1 MYQAQYETSYSAL
14 SFPTNI
20 TVLENLLEAFQ
31 GNPLKTLKK
40 NTDVNVALVIVMM
53 KHIQGCHIPCKA
65 NMFKNSRLANM
76 WMLIDRFDA

>member
-40 NTDVNVALVIVMM
+40 
-53 KHIQGCHIPCKA
+53 IQ
-65 NMFKNSRLANM
+65 M
-76 WMLIDRFDA
+76 